1 MFDIISMKTKTQPI
15 IIAKIIAILMPLWA
29 LADNPYYYY
38 QILRWVTAGVA
49 GYSAYLA
56 YKQSK
61 NAWTWILAITAI
73 VFNPIAPFHLTRE
86 IWSVLNIIRAVII
99 FVSIF
104 KMKGIIKT
112 DSFTK

>member
-1 MFDIISMKTKTQPI
+1 MQNKTQPI
-15 IIAKIIAILMPLWA
+15 TIAKIIVILMLLWA

-56 YKQSK
+56 YKQSEK
-61 NAWTWILAITAI
+61 TWLWILAITAI
-73 VFNPIAPFHLTRE
+73 TFNPITPFYLTRE
-86 IWSVLNIIRAVII
+86 IWSVLNIIGALII

-104 KMKGIIKT
+104 KMKNIVKINLPNK
-112 DSFTK
+112 